1 MGRRYRYEYSDDSPY
16 SDEYLSRVVIDPS
29 TRNFYLYSNE
39 GDEKVVD
46 CETVDEFLNV
56 MSFIRSTAS
65 DDVIAYANP
74 L

>member
-1 MGRRYRYEYSDDSPY
+1 MQ
-16 SDEYLSRVVIDPS
+16 DEYLSRVVIDPS

-46 CETVDEFLNV
+46 CETVDEFMSV
-56 MSFIRSTAS
+56 MSFIRSTTS
-65 DDVIAYANP
+65 DEVIAYANP

>member
-1 MGRRYRYEYSDDSPY
+1 MQ
-16 SDEYLSRVVIDPS
+16 DEYLTRVVIDPS
-29 TRNFYLYSNE
+29 TRNFYLYSTE

-46 CETVDEFLNV
+46 CETIDEFMNV

-74 L
+74 LWIIVPRNP

>member
-1 MGRRYRYEYSDDSPY
+1 MQ
-16 SDEYLSRVVIDPS
+16 DEYLSRVVIDPS

-46 CETVDEFLNV
+46 CETDDEFMSV

>member
-1 MGRRYRYEYSDDSPY
+1 MQ
-16 SDEYLSRVVIDPS
+16 DEYLSRVVIDPS

-46 CETVDEFLNV
+46 CETVDEFLNG

>member
-1 MGRRYRYEYSDDSPY
+1 MQ
-16 SDEYLSRVVIDPS
+16 DEYLSRVVIDPS

-39 GDEKVVD
+39 GDEKVVG
-46 CETVDEFLNV
+46 CETVDEFLSV